1 MPGMREPKPEL
12 TDAQWDRIK
21 RFFPVEK
28 MTDAGGRPW
37 AENRATMEGI
47 LWVLR
52 RGARWRDVPAPYPSG
67 PTCWR
72 RLQKWEKDGRWVK
85 AWQSLLS
92 ELDEQGLL
100 SWREAFLDASFSPA
114 KKGAKQLVPL
124 AKAKV
129 PSGWWWQTV
138 AVYQSAILQRLQ
150 AQGNLPWPK
159 PPLKL

>member
-1 MPGMREPKPEL
+1 
-12 TDAQWDRIK
+12 
-21 RFFPVEK
+21 
-28 MTDAGGRPW
+28 
-37 AENRATMEGI
+37 TMEGI

-52 RGARWRDVPAPYPSG
+52 MSARWNDIPEPYPSG

-72 RLQKWEKDGRWVK
+72 RLQKWEREGRWVK

-92 ELDEQGLL
+92 ELDDKGLL
-100 SWREAFLDASFSPA
+100 AWRECFMDASFSPA
-114 KKGAKQLVPL
+114 KKGAKQLAPL

-150 AQGNLPWPK
+150 AQQNHVLLK
-159 PPLKL
+159 PPSTL